1 LTKEL
6 TLEKKTV
13 KDNQKILE
21 EEILQRVTIEN
32 KLQSMMENFK
42 FKEEVK
48 LMHIIFYFFAL
59 VLHIM
64 FLIGS

>member
-1 LTKEL
+1 MQSLFNNFICILLQKLTKEL
-6 TLEKKTV
+6 TTEKKIV

-42 FKEEVK
+42 FKEEVN
-48 LMHIIFYFFAL
+48 
-59 VLHIM
+59 
-64 FLIGS
+64 

>member
-21 EEILQRVTIEN
+21 EEILQRVIIEN
-32 KLQSMMENFK
+32 KNQSMMDNFK
-42 FKEEVK
+42 FKDVE
-48 LMHIIFYFFAL
+48 LMLNILLYILFCIKHL
-59 VLHIM
+59 C
-64 FLIGS
+64 SS

>member
-48 LMHIIFYFFAL
+48 LMHIILYFIAL
-59 VLHIM
+59 VLHIIF
-64 FLIGS
+64 FL

>member
-1 LTKEL
+1 MTKEL
-6 TLEKKTV
+6 TIEKKTV

-32 KLQSMMENFK
+32 ELQSMMENFK
-42 FKEEVK
+42 FKEEVN
-48 LMHIIFYFFAL
+48 LILIILYFFAL
-59 VLHIM
+59 KTM